1 MYKHIGL
8 FLVKTL
14 KSSEKKFGSI
24 MCKEKYHENEP
35 VEYFCEDCKVCICHK
50 CGVTVHNHHNKK
62 DVQHATEDIK
72 NQMEKIVQKI
82 KAKAVS
88 VEAKV
93 KEQTNLMLKTQE
105 EISSAEREMIKVV
118 EEKIRLLNKH
128 RADVKTKLS
137 EILEAQVEEHETR
150 IKHFQMVATQINKFA
165 GNGED
170 LLKQEIIGPEI
181 LETECHVVFTVLEKL
196 LNDEEMEIY
205 KPKCVTYCDN
215 NKQERLFGKIVEFH
229 PYLSTPVCEENPP
242 AANLSSPFEGSPI
255 QSKVV
260 ASSGPSS
267 GPTAS
272 LSSPFEGSPI
282 QSKVVASLGP
292 SSGPTASL
300 SSPFE
305 GSPIESKVVAYLGP
319 NRIIQICRTASVAV
333 SEKTGY
339 IAVIEQFKHGVHL
352 FDSEWK
358 FLRTIGD
365 KGTGEEIM
373 DRPISVAFTSSG
385 NILVVQVKGLVLNS
399 RLSVFT
405 ERGHYI
411 TDISKHVL
419 RPRSVSVRK
428 DVNLL
433 LCNGCGVE
441 VLSPDGTKLIQTIK
455 APYCDELPC
464 FAVYHQGMFFVS
476 YDSLHCVKTF
486 SDEGQFLYEIGCK
499 GTGDGQLRSPQG
511 LVIDELNN
519 LVVCDTD
526 NKRLQVFSLEGKF
539 LNSVTEDVFRP
550 ESVTVAENGDLLFC
564 DL

>member
-1 MYKHIGL
+1 
-8 FLVKTL
+8 
-14 KSSEKKFGSI
+14 

-62 DVQHATEDIK
+62 DIQHATEDIK
-72 NQMEKIVQKI
+72 SQMEKLVQKI
-82 KAKAVS
+82 MAKAVS

-105 EISSAEREMIKVV
+105 EICSAEREMIKAV

-128 RADVKTKLS
+128 KTDVKTELS
-137 EILEAQVEEHETR
+137 EILEAQVKEHETR

-282 QSKVVASLGP
+282 
-292 SSGPTASL
+292 
-300 SSPFE
+300 
-305 GSPIESKVVAYLGP
+305 ESKVVAYLGP
-319 NRIIQICRTASVAV
+319 NRIIKICGKASSAV

-339 IAVIEQFKHGVHL
+339 IAVAERIENRVHL

-373 DRPISVAFTSSG
+373 NRPISVAFTSSG
-385 NILVVQVKGLVLNS
+385 NILVVQVKGLVMNR

-411 TDISKHVL
+411 TYIRDHLSY
-419 RPRSVSVRK
+419 PSSVSVRK
-428 DVNLL
+428 DGNLL
-433 LCNGCGVE
+433 VCDLCDVK

-455 APYCDELPC
+455 APYCDESPC

-499 GTGDGQLRSPQG
+499 GTGDGQLRRPQG
-511 LVIDELNN
+511 LVIDILNN

>member
-1 MYKHIGL
+1 M
-8 FLVKTL
+8 KTL
-14 KSSEKKFGSI
+14 KSSEKKFRSI

-62 DVQHATEDIK
+62 DIQHAAEDIK
-72 NQMEKIVQKI
+72 SQMETTVKKI

-105 EISSAEREMIKVV
+105 EISSPEREMIKVV

-128 RADVKTKLS
+128 RADVKTNLS

-150 IKHFQMVATQINKFA
+150 IKHFQLVATQIKKFA

-205 KPKCVTYCDN
+205 KPKYVTYCDN
-215 NKQERLFGKIVEFH
+215 NKQERRLFGKIVEFN
-229 PYLSTPVCEENPP
+229 PYLPTPVCEENPP
-242 AANLSSPFEGSPI
+242 AASLSSPFEGSPI

-260 ASSGPSS
+260 GSLGPSS
-267 GPTAS
+267 GPAAS

-292 SSGPTASL
+292 
-300 SSPFE
+300 
-305 GSPIESKVVAYLGP
+305 
-319 NRIIQICRTASVAV
+319 NRIIKTCPTVSVAV
-333 SEKTGY
+333 SEKTGH
-339 IAVIEQFKHGVHL
+339 IAVADQHSVHL

-365 KGTGEEIM
+365 KGTGEEVM
-373 DRPISVAFTSSG
+373 EGLISVAFTSSG
-385 NILVVQVKGLVLNS
+385 NILVLQDAGSANENK
-399 RLSVFT
+399 LSVFT

-411 TDISKHVL
+411 TDIRKQLSSFQQ
-419 RPRSVSVRK
+419 SVSVRK
-428 DVNLL
+428 DGNLL
-433 LCNGCGVE
+433 VCDRCDVKI
-441 VLSPDGTKLIQTIK
+441 LSPDGAKLIQTLK
-455 APYCDELPC
+455 APHCDEWPC
-464 FAVYHQGMFFVS
+464 FAVHHQSMFFVS
-476 YDSLHCVKTF
+476 YASLHCVKTF
-486 SDEGQFLYEIGCK
+486 SDEGQLLYEIGCK
-499 GTGDGQLRSPQG
+499 GTGDGQLRRPQG
-511 LVIDELNN
+511 LAIDKLNN
-519 LVVCDTD
+519 LVVCDT
-526 NKRLQVFSLEGKF
+526 NNRRLQVFSLKGKF
-539 LNSVTEDVFRP
+539 LNSVTEEVFIP
-550 ESVTVAENGDLLFC
+550 KSVTVVKNGDLLFC
-564 DL
+564 DFH

>member
-1 MYKHIGL
+1 
-8 FLVKTL
+8 
-14 KSSEKKFGSI
+14 

-165 GNGED
+165 DNGED

-181 LETECHVVFTVLEKL
+181 LETEFHVLFTVLEKL

-215 NKQERLFGKIVEFH
+215 NKQERRLFGKIVEFN
-229 PYLSTPVCEENPP
+229 PYLPTPVCEENPP
-242 AANLSSPFEGSPI
+242 A
-255 QSKVV
+255 
-260 ASSGPSS
+260 
-267 GPTAS
+267 AS

-282 QSKVVASLGP
+282 QCKVVASLGP
-292 SSGPTASL
+292 
-300 SSPFE
+300 
-305 GSPIESKVVAYLGP
+305 
-319 NRIIQICRTASVAV
+319 NRIIKTCPTVSVAV
-333 SEKTGY
+333 SEKTGH
-339 IAVIEQFKHGVHL
+339 IAVADQHSVHL

-365 KGTGEEIM
+365 KGTGEEVM
-373 DRPISVAFTSSG
+373 ENLKSVAFTSSG
-385 NILVVQVKGLVLNS
+385 NILVLQGVASANESK
-399 RLSVFT
+399 LSVFT

-411 TDISKHVL
+411 TDIREQLSSF
-419 RPRSVSVRK
+419 PQSVSVRK
-428 DVNLL
+428 DGNLL
-433 LCNGCGVE
+433 VCDRCDE
-441 VLSPDGTKLIQTIK
+441 KILSPDGAKLIQTLK
-455 APYCDELPC
+455 APHCDKWPC
-464 FAVYHQGMFFVS
+464 FAVHHQSMFFVS

-486 SDEGQFLYEIGCK
+486 SDEGQLLYEIGCK
-499 GTGDGQLRSPQG
+499 GTGDGQLRRPRG
-511 LVIDELNN
+511 LAIDKLNN
-519 LVVCDTD
+519 LVVCDTN

-539 LNSVTEDVFRP
+539 LNSVTEEVFIP
-550 ESVTVAENGDLLFC
+550 KSVTVVKNGDLLFC
-564 DL
+564 DFD

>member
-14 KSSEKKFGSI
+14 KLSEKKFGSI

-170 LLKQEIIGPEI
+170 LLKQGIIGPEI

-260 ASSGPSS
+260 ACS
-267 GPTAS
+267 
-272 LSSPFEGSPI
+272 
-282 QSKVVASLGP
+282 GP

-319 NRIIQICRTASVAV
+319 NRIIKICSKASFAV

-339 IAVIEQFKHGVHL
+339 IAVAERIENRVHL

-365 KGTGEEIM
+365 KRTGEEIM

-385 NILVVQVKGLVLNS
+385 NILVVQVKAFVRNR

-411 TDISKHVL
+411 TYIRDHLSC
-419 RPRSVSVRK
+419 PSSVSVRK
-428 DVNLL
+428 DGNLL
-433 LCNGCGVE
+433 VCDLCDVK

-499 GTGDGQLRSPQG
+499 GTGDGQLRSPRG
-511 LVIDELNN
+511 LVIDKLSN

-539 LNSVTEDVFRP
+539 LNSVTEDVFQP

-564 DL
+564 DF

>member
-1 MYKHIGL
+1 
-8 FLVKTL
+8 
-14 KSSEKKFGSI
+14 

-62 DVQHATEDIK
+62 DIQHATEDIK
-72 NQMEKIVQKI
+72 NQMEKIVKKI

-105 EISSAEREMIKVV
+105 ETCSAEREMIKVV

-137 EILEAQVEEHETR
+137 EILEAQVKQHKTR
-150 IKHFQMVATQINKFA
+150 IKHFQMVATQIKKFA

-181 LETECHVVFTVLEKL
+181 LETECHVVFTNLEKL

-215 NKQERLFGKIVEFH
+215 NKQEYLFGKIVEFH
-229 PYLSTPVCEENPP
+229 PYPSTPVFQENPP
-242 AANLSSPFEGSPI
+242 A
-255 QSKVV
+255 
-260 ASSGPSS
+260 
-267 GPTAS
+267 AS

-292 SSGPTASL
+292 
-300 SSPFE
+300 
-305 GSPIESKVVAYLGP
+305 
-319 NRIIQICRTASVAV
+319 NRIIKIYHMVSVAV
-333 SEKTGY
+333 SEKTGH
-339 IAVIEQFKHGVHL
+339 IAVAEKRRVHL
-352 FDSEWK
+352 FNSEWK

-365 KGTGEEIM
+365 KGTGGEVM
-373 DRPISVAFTSSG
+373 DRPSSVAFTSSG
-385 NILVVQVKGLVLNS
+385 NILVVQMPLPWK
-399 RLSVFT
+399 RKLSVFT

-411 TDISKHVL
+411 TDISEHL
-419 RPRSVSVRK
+419 SMPRSVSVEK
-428 DVNLL
+428 YGDLL
-433 LCNGCGVE
+433 VCDIRGVR

-455 APYCDELPC
+455 APYCDESPC

-476 YDSLHCVKTF
+476 YDSLHCVKAF
-486 SDEGQFLYEIGCK
+486 SDEGQFLYEFGCK
-499 GTGDGQLRSPQG
+499 GTGDGQLRRPQG
-511 LVIDELNN
+511 LAIDKLNN

-539 LNSVTEDVFRP
+539 LNSVTKEVSRP
-550 ESVTVAENGDLLFC
+550 GSVTVIKNGDLLFC
-564 DL
+564 NL

>member
-1 MYKHIGL
+1 
-8 FLVKTL
+8 
-14 KSSEKKFGSI
+14 

-62 DVQHATEDIK
+62 DIQHATEDIK

-82 KAKAVS
+82 MAKAVS

-93 KEQTNLMLKTQE
+93 KEQANLKLKTQE
-105 EISSAEREMIKVV
+105 EICSAEREMIKAV

-170 LLKQEIIGPEI
+170 LLKKEIIGPEI

-215 NKQERLFGKIVEFH
+215 NKQERLFGKLVEFH
-229 PYLSTPVCEENPP
+229 PNSSVPVCEENLPT
-242 AANLSSPFEGSPI
+242 ANLSSPFE
-255 QSKVV
+255 
-260 ASSGPSS
+260 
-267 GPTAS
+267 
-272 LSSPFEGSPI
+272 ESPI

-292 SSGPTASL
+292 SSGPAASL

-305 GSPIESKVVAYLGP
+305 GSPIKSKVVASLGP
-319 NRIIQICRTASVAV
+319 NRIIRLCQMTSIAV

-339 IAVIEQFKHGVHL
+339 IAVAEKYKHRVHL

-365 KGTGEEIM
+365 KGTGAEIM
-373 DRPISVAFTSSG
+373 DEPNSVAFTSSG
-385 NILVVQVKGLVLNS
+385 NILVVQSPLK
-399 RLSVFT
+399 RKKQLSVFT

-411 TDISKHVL
+411 TDISEHL
-419 RPRSVSVRK
+419 STPHSVSVGK
-428 DVNLL
+428 YGNLL
-433 LCNGCGVE
+433 VCDECDVK

-455 APYCDELPC
+455 APYCYEDPC

-476 YDSLHCVKTF
+476 YDSFSRSEFSFTRSETKPNRLKNLANRANQTFGYSELFLLETGLNGFQIGATWPNDGSCVW
-486 SDEGQFLYEIGCK
+486 
-499 GTGDGQLRSPQG
+499 
-511 LVIDELNN
+511 
-519 LVVCDTD
+519 
-526 NKRLQVFSLEGKF
+526 
-539 LNSVTEDVFRP
+539 
-550 ESVTVAENGDLLFC
+550 A
-564 DL
+564 

>member
-1 MYKHIGL
+1 
-8 FLVKTL
+8 
-14 KSSEKKFGSI
+14 

-50 CGVTVHNHHNKK
+50 CGVTVHNHHNKN

-105 EISSAEREMIKVV
+105 EISSAERELIKVV

-150 IKHFQMVATQINKFA
+150 IKHFQLVATKIKKFA

-215 NKQERLFGKIVEFH
+215 NKQERRLFGKIVEFN
-229 PYLSTPVCEENPP
+229 PYLPTPVCEENPP
-242 AANLSSPFEGSPI
+242 APA
-255 QSKVV
+255 
-260 ASSGPSS
+260 
-267 GPTAS
+267 AS

-282 QSKVVASLGP
+282 QCKVVASLGP
-292 SSGPTASL
+292 
-300 SSPFE
+300 
-305 GSPIESKVVAYLGP
+305 
-319 NRIIQICRTASVAV
+319 NRIIKTRPAVSVAV
-333 SEKTGY
+333 SEKTGHT
-339 IAVIEQFKHGVHL
+339 AVADQHSVHL

-365 KGTGEEIM
+365 KGTGEEVM
-373 DRPISVAFTSSG
+373 EDLISVAFTSSG
-385 NILVVQVKGLVLNS
+385 NILVLQGAGPANESK
-399 RLSVFT
+399 LSVFT

-411 TDISKHVL
+411 TDIREQLSSF
-419 RPRSVSVRK
+419 PQSVSVRK
-428 DVNLL
+428 DGNLL
-433 LCNGCGVE
+433 VCDRCDVK
-441 VLSPDGTKLIQTIK
+441 VLSPDGAKLIQTLK
-455 APYCDELPC
+455 APHCDKWPC
-464 FAVYHQGMFFVS
+464 FAVHHQSMFFVS

-499 GTGDGQLRSPQG
+499 GTGDGQLRRPQG
-511 LVIDELNN
+511 LVIDKLNN
-519 LVVCDTD
+519 PVVCDTN

-539 LNSVTEDVFRP
+539 LNSVTEEVFIP
-550 ESVTVAENGDLLFC
+550 KSVTVVKNGDLLFC
-564 DL
+564 DFD

>member
-1 MYKHIGL
+1 M
-8 FLVKTL
+8 KTL
-14 KSSEKKFGSI
+14 KSSEKKFRSI
-24 MCKEKYHENEP
+24 TCKEKYHENEP

-50 CGVTVHNHHNKK
+50 CGVTVHNHHNEK

-72 NQMEKIVQKI
+72 SQMEKIVQKI
-82 KAKAVS
+82 MAKAVS

-105 EISSAEREMIKVV
+105 EICSAEREMIKAV

-137 EILEAQVEEHETR
+137 EILEAQVEEHDTR
-150 IKHFQMVATQINKFA
+150 IKHFQMVATQIKKFA

-170 LLKQEIIGPEI
+170 LLKQEMIGPEI

-215 NKQERLFGKIVEFH
+215 NKQECLFGKLVGFH
-229 PYLSTPVCEENPP
+229 PYPSASVCGEN
-242 AANLSSPFEGSPI
+242 L
-255 QSKVV
+255 
-260 ASSGPSS
+260 
-267 GPTAS
+267 PTAS

-282 QSKVVASLGP
+282 KSKVVASLGP
-292 SSGPTASL
+292 NRVIKICHKAS
-300 SSPFE
+300 
-305 GSPIESKVVAYLGP
+305 I
-319 NRIIQICRTASVAV
+319 AV

-339 IAVIEQFKHGVHL
+339 IAVAVRCRNQVHL
-352 FDSEWK
+352 IDSEWK

-365 KGTGEEIM
+365 KGTGAEIM
-373 DRPISVAFTSSG
+373 EAPTSVAFTSSG
-385 NILVVQVKGLVLNS
+385 NILVVQHILSLKKQ
-399 RLSVFT
+399 LSVFT

-419 RPRSVSVRK
+419 FPRSVSVRK
-428 DVNLL
+428 DGNLL
-433 LCNGCGVE
+433 VCDRYGVK

-455 APYCDELPC
+455 APYCDESPC

-476 YDSLHCVKTF
+476 YANLHCVKTF
-486 SDEGQFLYEIGCK
+486 SDDGQFLYEIGCK

-511 LVIDELNN
+511 LVIDKLNN
-519 LVVCDTD
+519 LVVCDTN

-539 LNSVTEDVFRP
+539 LNSVTEEDSRTGRP
-550 ESVTVAENGDLLFC
+550 GSVTVVKNGDLLFC
-564 DL
+564 DS

>member
-8 FLVKTL
+8 FSVKTL

-24 MCKEKYHENEP
+24 MCKEKYHEDEP

-50 CGVTVHNHHNKK
+50 CGMTVHNHHNKK
-62 DVQHATEDIK
+62 DIQHATDDIK
-72 NQMEKIVQKI
+72 SQMEKTVKKI

-93 KEQTNLMLKTQE
+93 KEQTNLKLKTQE
-105 EISSAEREMIKVV
+105 EICSVEREMIKAV

-215 NKQERLFGKIVEFH
+215 NKQERLFGKLVGFH
-229 PYLSTPVCEENPP
+229 PYPSASVCEEN
-242 AANLSSPFEGSPI
+242 L
-255 QSKVV
+255 
-260 ASSGPSS
+260 
-267 GPTAS
+267 PTAS
-272 LSSPFEGSPI
+272 LSF
-282 QSKVVASLGP
+282 
-292 SSGPTASL
+292 
-300 SSPFE
+300 PFE
-305 GSPIESKVVAYLGP
+305 GSPIESKVVASLGP
-319 NRIIQICRTASVAV
+319 NRVIKICHRACTAV

-339 IAVIEQFKHGVHL
+339 IAVAETYKHRVHL

-365 KGTGEEIM
+365 KGTGAEII
-373 DRPISVAFTSSG
+373 DCPNSVAFTSSG
-385 NILVVQVKGLVLNS
+385 NILVVQHLLPSKAQ
-399 RLSVFT
+399 LSVFT
-405 ERGHYI
+405 ERGHYV

-419 RPRSVSVRK
+419 RPRSVSVH
-428 DVNLL
+428 
-433 LCNGCGVE
+433 G
-441 VLSPDGTKLIQTIK
+441 
-455 APYCDELPC
+455 
-464 FAVYHQGMFFVS
+464 
-476 YDSLHCVKTF
+476 
-486 SDEGQFLYEIGCK
+486 
-499 GTGDGQLRSPQG
+499 
-511 LVIDELNN
+511 
-519 LVVCDTD
+519 
-526 NKRLQVFSLEGKF
+526 
-539 LNSVTEDVFRP
+539 
-550 ESVTVAENGDLLFC
+550 
-564 DL
+564 

>member
-1 MYKHIGL
+1 M
-8 FLVKTL
+8 KTL

-62 DVQHATEDIK
+62 DIQHAAEDRK
-72 NQMEKIVQKI
+72 NQMEKVVKKI

-105 EISSAEREMIKVV
+105 EICSAEREMIKAV

-128 RADVKTKLS
+128 KTDVKTELS
-137 EILEAQVEEHETR
+137 EILEAQVKEHETR

-196 LNDEEMEIY
+196 LKDEEMEIY
-205 KPKCVTYCDN
+205 KPKYVTYCDN
-215 NKQERLFGKIVEFH
+215 NKQERRLFGKIVEFN
-229 PYLSTPVCEENPP
+229 PYLPTRVCEENPP
-242 AANLSSPFEGSPI
+242 A
-255 QSKVV
+255 
-260 ASSGPSS
+260 
-267 GPTAS
+267 AS

-292 SSGPTASL
+292 SSGPAASL

-305 GSPIESKVVAYLGP
+305 GSPIQSKVVASLGP
-319 NRIIQICRTASVAV
+319 NRIIKIWNTVSVAV

-339 IAVIEQFKHGVHL
+339 IAVAEPLSQVHL

-365 KGTGEEIM
+365 KGTGGEVM
-373 DRPISVAFTSSG
+373 DLPSSVAFTSSG
-385 NILVVQVKGLVLNS
+385 NILVVQIPSPLK
-399 RLSVFT
+399 RKLSVFT
-405 ERGHYI
+405 ERGHHI
-411 TDISKHVL
+411 TDIGEHL
-419 RPRSVSVRK
+419 LMPRSVSVGK
-428 DVNLL
+428 YGNLL
-433 LCNGCGVE
+433 VCDRDGVK

-455 APYCDELPC
+455 APYCDESPC

-486 SDEGQFLYEIGCK
+486 SDEGQYLYETGCK
-499 GTGDGQLRSPQG
+499 GTGDGQLRRPRG
-511 LVIDELNN
+511 LAIDKLNN
-519 LVVCDTD
+519 LVVCDSD

-539 LNSVTEDVFRP
+539 LNSVIEETLRP
-550 ESVTVAENGDLLFC
+550 ESVSVVKNGDLLFC
-564 DL
+564 DIRCSFS